1 MSAYSDWKCGAIT
14 DEQYQFLA
22 KRENRR
28 DEWEREHEFDDL
40 ADEWEDDDS
49 EGGLISEE

>member
-14 DEQYQFLA
+14 DEEYKFLYA
-22 KRENRR
+22 RERGE
-28 DEWEREHEFDDL
+28 DHGEDP

-49 EGGLISEE
+49 EGGLISED